1 MGNGAKTCLEQIA
14 ELSLIV
20 SINASKSSY
29 LHSVSSC
36 AARATR
42 DVFFPTGIRKSQSVS
57 IYVPSSGPPPPPP
70 PLSPPPWSWF
80 SLPPCGWWCC
90 RYCMVAPPPLWMWV
104 PPVDVSPVRS
114 VWFAPLP
121 LWMWVLFAPYTK

>member
-1 MGNGAKTCLEQIA
+1 MGNGAKTCLEQIV

-42 DVFFPTGIRKSQSVS
+42 HVFSPTGIRKSQSVS
-57 IYVPSSGPPPPPP
+57 IYTS
-70 PLSPPPWSWF
+70 
-80 SLPPCGWWCC
+80 
-90 RYCMVAPPPLWMWV
+90 A
-104 PPVDVSPVRS
+104 
-114 VWFAPLP
+114 A
-121 LWMWVLFAPYTK
+121 A